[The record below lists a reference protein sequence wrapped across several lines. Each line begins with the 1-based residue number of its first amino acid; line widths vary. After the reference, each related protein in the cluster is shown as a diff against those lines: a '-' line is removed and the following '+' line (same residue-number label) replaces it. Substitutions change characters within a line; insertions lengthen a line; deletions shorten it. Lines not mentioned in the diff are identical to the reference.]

1 MPLAHVPVI
10 LMRKSTNQDKS
21 KTIKNLRVN
30 TCAQVFLQLKE
41 VAVESGQDVPKTI
54 KAKFRVSIQ
63 RVNDST

>member
-30 TCAQVFLQLKE
+30 KRVQVQFSKSVTQQLIKKIILQTAEQHRQFEIDFELR
-41 VAVESGQDVPKTI
+41 P
-54 KAKFRVSIQ
+54 
-63 RVNDST
+63 